1 MNDSEVVEL
10 KISGFRADI
19 LIKRE
24 TALNALNLE
33 VLGGLQLAINKLN
46 TTLKTSPEGAPRVV
60 TISGSGEKAFVAG
73 ADIKL
78 MHGKSANEVREFIT
92 LGQQVMNQ
100 LEALPLPVIA
110 VVDGF
115 AIGGGLELALSCD
128 LIVVSERAKLGQAEV
143 NLGIIPG
150 FGGTQRLFR
159 RVGAGMAKRLIFT
172 AENIT
177 GEEAYRIGLADY
189 FVTQAELETRVNA
202 ICELISQKGPL
213 AVAAAKRAI
222 QFGYEPAAG
231 AGLKNEV
238 EEFIKTFSTVDGNEG
253 LSAFVEKRKPQFIG
267 K

>member
-1 MNDSEVVEL
+1 MSDSEVVKL
-10 KISGFRADI
+10 NISGFRADI
-19 LIKRE
+19 VIQRE
-24 TALNALNLE
+24 AALNALNLE
-33 VLGGLQLAINKLN
+33 VLGGLQLAVN
-46 TTLKTSPEGAPRVV
+46 TLSSALKTSPETAPRVV

-78 MHGKSANEVREFIT
+78 MHGKTPAEVRGFIE
-92 LGQQVMNQ
+92 LGQRVMNA

-128 LIVVSERAKLGQAEV
+128 LIVVTERAKLGQAEV

-172 AENIT
+172 AENIS
-177 GEEAYRIGLADY
+177 GEEAFRIGLADY
-189 FVTQAELETRVNA
+189 FVSQSELLTRVSA

-222 QFGYEPAAG
+222 QFGYEPAAE